1 MDLKTLLIQGL
12 PSLIIAMGTAI
23 NLWLFLQ
30 TSYKQKKF
38 EQKNMRFKLLNEMHS
53 SILKALISKNRFD
66 TISMYKSLR
75 KLACLGNK
83 KQIDL
88 AKKSMSFYN
97 SGRNHFDYLKG
108 ENILVDLLSQIENDI
123 SVNIGI

>member
-1 MDLKTLLIQGL
+1 MELNTLLIQGL

-75 KLACLGNK
+75 KLACLGNQ

-97 SGRNHFDYLKG
+97 DGRNHFDYLKG